1 MRSSWLSKISLGI
14 VFVIAAGRA
23 TSQDFS
29 ISKLELAGNDVLVY
43 YNLIDSVKRTYSI
56 VLYSSNDSYG
66 APLQQVSGDVGLE
79 VQPGRNKKIIWNA
92 QKELGATFKGELGVE
107 IRGKVYIPFVK
118 LDGFDD
124 YKSMKR
130 GKTYRVT
137 WTGGRGNSVLNF
149 DLYRGETKITTY
161 PNIANVGHYDMEIGK
176 FKPGKNYKLKVSD
189 AKNKD
194 DVVYSSTF
202 KVSRKVPLIL
212 PIVGAIGLTYAI
224 ITLWPDKEK
233 DIVDPPT
240 PNGD

>member
-1 MRSSWLSKISLGI
+1 MRISWISRISLAV
-14 VFVIAAGRA
+14 VFVAAAGR
-23 TSQDFS
+23 TSAQDFS
-29 ISKLELAGNDVLVY
+29 ISKLELAGNNVLVY
-43 YNLIDSVKRTYSI
+43 YDLVDSVKRTYSI
-56 VLYSSNDSYG
+56 VLYSSNDGYG
-66 APLQQVSGDVGLE
+66 SPLQQVTGDVGLE
-79 VQPGRNKKIIWNA
+79 VQPGRNKKITWNA
-92 QKELGATFKGELGVE
+92 QQELGPTFKGELGLEV
-107 IRGKVYIPFVK
+107 RGKVYIPFVK

-176 FKPGKNYKLKVSD
+176 FKPGKTYKLKISD

-202 KVSRKVPLIL
+202 KVSRKIPLIL
-212 PIVGAIGLTYAI
+212 PIIGGIGLAYGIYA
-224 ITLWPDKEK
+224 LWPGNK
-233 DIVDPPT
+233 DIPDPPL
-240 PNGD
+240 PEGD